1 MRRSIGSATS
11 PLAPAAGASNETS
24 SPPLRRWLFGRAAP
38 STSTAPSPTNRSAT
52 ARDPTDGSPARKRS
66 SRSPAAASGTR
77 RRGVGHALPAPRLA
91 FGEDQRDEQD
101 PDSDDDEA
109 VREVEGRPEAQV
121 EEVRH
126 VPEPHPVDEVRDAAA
141 DNEPE
146 RDGQDRMPRAG
157 AGEEPEHP
165 RDGDPGEDDH
175 DRRRAGEEAERDPR
189 VLDMVDGERADHA
202 HLLVEGEAARDD
214 VLRQLVGREG
224 RGGHRDEGGPLAGA
238 RGERP
243 PRH

>member
-38 STSTAPSPTNRSAT
+38 STKTAPSPTNRSAA

-91 FGEDQRDEQD
+91 VGEDHREEQD
-101 PDSDDDEA
+101 PHPDDDEA

-121 EEVRH
+121 EEVRD
-126 VPEPHPVDEVRDAAA
+126 VPESHAVDEVRDAAA
-141 DNEPE
+141 DHEPE
-146 RDGQDRMPRAG
+146 RDRQDRVPRAG
-157 AGEEPEHP
+157 AAEEAEHP
-165 RDGDPGEDDH
+165 RDGDAREHDH
-175 DRRRAGEEAERDPR
+175 DRRRAGEEAERDPG
-189 VLDMVDGERADHA
+189 VLDVVDRERPEDVIR
-202 HLLVEGEAARDD
+202 LVEREPARDD
-214 VLRQLVGREG
+214 VLRELVGGDRRRRDGDERE
-224 RGGHRDEGGPLAGA
+224 P
-238 RGERP
+238 
-243 PRH
+243 